1 VNDRLYRSRD
11 ERIIGG
17 VCGGLAERF
26 DLDPSLVRIGW
37 ALLTIVSGGIF
48 LVIYAVMLFVVPEAP
63 EGGVLSM
70 AAPPGPGSVPGWQ
83 PPTATDGP
91 VIPTSTSASSEEV
104 GPTGDT
110 EAGTGS
116 AGPSTSTA
124 EPVAWGAASAPP
136 PATARPAARQDGS
149 AGLIIG
155 VLLILGGGFLLLQ
168 QFVPEFDLD
177 RFWPVAIIAVGV
189 ILLLLAVRPGRR
201 A

>member
-48 LVIYAVMLFVVPEAP
+48 LVIYAVMLFVVPEPP
-63 EGGVLSM
+63 EGGVPRVI
-70 AAPPGPGSVPGWQ
+70 APPGPGSVPGWQ
-83 PPTATDGP
+83 PPTANDGP
-91 VIPTSTSASSEEV
+91 VIPTGASASSEEA
-104 GPTGDT
+104 GLTGDMG
-110 EAGTGS
+110 AGTGS
-116 AGPSTSTA
+116 AGPSTPTA
-124 EPVAWGAASAPP
+124 EPVAWGAASVPP
-136 PATARPAARQDGS
+136 PATAGPAGRNDGS
-149 AGLIIG
+149 AGLIVG

-189 ILLLLAVRPGRR
+189 ILLVLAIRPGRR